1 MFTGLRLTVQDIY
14 LVLSICKIILM
25 KAGYKKERV
34 EDMRKGEKVV
44 SEGNLTPLFK
54 NRITES

>member
-1 MFTGLRLTVQDIY
+1 MFTGLRLTVQDLY
-14 LVLSICKIILM
+14 SVLSICKIILM
-25 KAGYKKERV
+25 KAGYTKERV